1 MNLLELLETR
11 RPGERP
17 EPAEPGAVDPTR
29 LGDAAR
35 RRHDQAVVRLASEGG
50 GRLIRHR
57 GMRLVVFRRR
67 HPLPEGSDLLT
78 LGRRPVRRAFSGYTG
93 APAFLELDPRRLLFL
108 DTETTGLSHGAGT
121 FAFLI
126 GLAVFRHGE
135 LVTTRLFIPEPPD
148 EPLALRVLQ
157 GFLRRHPYLVSF
169 NGKSYDIHILRSRLT
184 LNDPAR
190 YEEHDLRLL
199 PHLDLY
205 HLSRRLW
212 RHRLPRARLQ
222 DVERE
227 ILGYERQG
235 DVAGALIPSI
245 YFDHLL
251 RASVDGMQIVLE
263 HNLLDVVSMAR
274 LVLQIADRLA
284 ANRFEDREE
293 ALAVAKMMMDKR
305 VWSGAADVL
314 ASAIPSANDRKYEAW
329 RGLVLRLL
337 RSRLAPPP
345 IKQTLFDQVGD
356 RLGRDPV
363 IQRIGARLST

>member
-11 RPGERP
+11 RHDERP
-17 EPAEPGAVDPTR
+17 ESTELEAVDPAR
-29 LGDAAR
+29 LGAAAR
-35 RRHDQAVVRLASEGG
+35 RRHDQAVVGLASEAG

-93 APAFLELDPRRLLFL
+93 APAFLQLDARRLLFL
-108 DTETTGLSHGAGT
+108 DTETTGLSHGVGT

-126 GLAVFRHGE
+126 GLAVFHQGE

-184 LNDPAR
+184 LHDPAR

-199 PHLDLY
+199 PHLDLC

-227 ILGYERQG
+227 ILGFTRQG

-251 RASVDGMQIVLE
+251 RGSVDGMQVVLE

-284 ANRFEDREE
+284 DHRFDDPQE
-293 ALAVAKMMMDKR
+293 ALAAAKMMMDKR
-305 VWSGAADVL
+305 VWRGAAEVL
-314 ASAIPSANDRKYEAW
+314 VAATPPEDDDASEAW
-329 RGLVLRLL
+329 RRSVLRLL
-337 RSRLAPPP
+337 RSRLAPRPV
-345 IKQTLFDQVGD
+345 QRALYEQLAA
-356 RLGRDPV
+356 RLGDDPKLH
-363 IQRIGARLST
+363 RLGARLMQ